1 MIEIIPAIMPETIEE
16 AREKAGLVPEALSLQ
31 LDLMDGRYVGETT
44 FPYDG
49 NDKMSP
55 LEIGV
60 FELDLMIKN
69 ASDRIPEWLGLGAT
83 RLIFHLE
90 AEHSL
95 LDNFQKYGEALV
107 GVERGLAVGIDTPDE
122 RLDELVPYVDF
133 VQFMGIQKIGYQGEP
148 FREEVIEKIK
158 SFKQV
163 YPDVIVSVDGGVS
176 KENILRLKEAGVDRV
191 VVGSAIFGSGDPGEN
206 LEELEELI
214 KD

>member
-1 MIEIIPAIMPETIEE
+1 MPQTIEE

-31 LDLMDGRYVGETT
+31 LDLMDGKYVGERT
-44 FPYDG
+44 FPYNG
-49 NDKMSP
+49 NEKMSP

-83 RLIFHLE
+83 RLIFHIE
-90 AEHSL
+90 AEDGL

-148 FREEVIEKIK
+148 FAEEIIEKIK

-176 KENILRLKEAGVDRV
+176 KENILRLKEAGVNRV